1 LKYESRERNI
11 DLGKKKQVKKTLL
24 MMQFFKKI
32 KILIIDSRLKKMKKK
47 PESNLVNILNPWLE
61 T

>member
-24 MMQFFKKI
+24 MMQFLKKF

>member
-1 LKYESRERNI
+1 MKYESRERNI

-24 MMQFFKKI
+24 MMQFLKKF

>member
-1 LKYESRERNI
+1 
-11 DLGKKKQVKKTLL
+11 
-24 MMQFFKKI
+24 
-32 KILIIDSRLKKMKKK
+32 LIIDSRLKKMKKK

>member
-11 DLGKKKQVKKTLL
+11 DLGKKKKQVKKTLL
-24 MMQFFKKI
+24 MMQFLKKF

-47 PESNLVNILNPWLE
+47 PESNLVNILNP
-61 T
+61 